1 MKFKQRLILQNSQS
15 PENIIAEFGENYPE
29 FKGRGA
35 EALTHLLKVRQG
47 QVIGAFCKE
56 GLGEITLVWGK
67 VTDPINHKGYGLAHI
82 LDKRTAELKSE
93 EKALEFIQKLPEII
107 EKGVFTRDSK
117 GRMRIEYENCIIGI
131 KDNWLCVK
139 MPLWIVTSY
148 FKRA

>member
-1 MKFKQRLILQNSQS
+1 MQRSQS
-15 PENIIAEFGENYPE
+15 PENIIAEFGENHPE

-47 QVIGAFCKE
+47 QVVGAFYKE

-107 EKGVFTRDSK
+107 EKGTLIHQSDARF
-117 GRMRIEYENCIIGI
+117 RIEFESFVVGLRTKFDDIKHNFIITAFDRNVEKIQG
-131 KDNWLCVK
+131 
-139 MPLWIVTSY
+139 
-148 FKRA
+148 